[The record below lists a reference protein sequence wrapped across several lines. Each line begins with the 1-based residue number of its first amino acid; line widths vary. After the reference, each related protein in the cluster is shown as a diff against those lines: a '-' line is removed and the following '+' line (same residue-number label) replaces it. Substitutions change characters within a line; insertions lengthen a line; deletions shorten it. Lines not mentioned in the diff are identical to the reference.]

1 MGDLVARI
9 EPDGTVDA
17 RQLAA
22 GLGVLAS
29 SLDLADF
36 GEEVVVK
43 VMTNVPDESESE
55 RLDPVTV
62 VETLGSISLVIKGL
76 TLNVDQA
83 RKLLDALAGLLRS
96 ARGVKDA
103 YLEVLGRPVTLPS
116 VRPDDVVAET
126 SE

>member
-1 MGDLVARI
+1 
-9 EPDGTVDA
+9 
-17 RQLAA
+17 
-22 GLGVLAS
+22 
-29 SLDLADF
+29 
-36 GEEVVVK
+36 
-43 VMTNVPDESESE
+43 MTNVPDESESE